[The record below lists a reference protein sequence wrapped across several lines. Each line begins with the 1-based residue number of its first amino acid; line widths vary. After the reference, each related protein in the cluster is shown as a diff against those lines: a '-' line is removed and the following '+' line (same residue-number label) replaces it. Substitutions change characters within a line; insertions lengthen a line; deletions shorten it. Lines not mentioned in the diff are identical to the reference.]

1 MDSIIHT
8 PVMLKE
14 VISYLSLKSGS
25 IYVDATI
32 GEGGHAE
39 AILETGARV
48 IGIDQDE
55 EILKRAAKR
64 LARFDSQ
71 IRFIYGNFRDIKQL
85 LYENGIS
92 KVDGI
97 LYDIGISSYQ
107 LDSKERGFSFKYNA
121 PLDMRMD
128 MRNPIKAINLVN
140 SLTSNELI
148 DIIRKYGEER
158 RARQI
163 ANQIIRN
170 RPIKTTFELVNAI
183 TTGMPSV
190 AWKNKIHPATR
201 TFQALRIAVNNE
213 LSSLEESLEQAID
226 VLNKDARLVVI
237 SFHSLEDRIVKYKF
251 REFKNQEKPCIEIIT
266 KKPLVPDINEMQIN
280 PRARSAKLR
289 AIKKL

>member
-39 AILETGARV
+39 SILETGARV

-55 EILKRAAKR
+55 EVLEKAAKR
-64 LARFDSQ
+64 LARFESQ
-71 IRFIYGNFRDIKQL
+71 IRFIYGNFRNIKQL

-128 MRNPIKAINLVN
+128 MRNSVKAVDLVN
-140 SLTSNELI
+140 SLTTDKLI

-170 RPIKTTFELVNAI
+170 RPIETTFELVSAI
-183 TTGMPSV
+183 TAGMPSF
-190 AWKNKIHPATR
+190 AWRAKIHPATR

-213 LSSLEESLEQAID
+213 LSSLEESLEQAIE

-251 REFKNQEKPCIEIIT
+251 REFKNQEKPYIEIIT
-266 KKPLVPDINEMQIN
+266 KKPLVPDIEEMQIN

>member
-1 MDSIIHT
+1 MDSIIHI

-55 EILKRAAKR
+55 EVLKRSAKR

-163 ANQIIRN
+163 VNQIIRN

-183 TTGMPSV
+183 TTGMPDFTWR
-190 AWKNKIHPATR
+190 AKIHPATR

>member
-1 MDSIIHT
+1 MDSIIHI

-55 EILKRAAKR
+55 EVLKRSAKR

-183 TTGMPSV
+183 TTGMPDFTWR
-190 AWKNKIHPATR
+190 AKIHPATR